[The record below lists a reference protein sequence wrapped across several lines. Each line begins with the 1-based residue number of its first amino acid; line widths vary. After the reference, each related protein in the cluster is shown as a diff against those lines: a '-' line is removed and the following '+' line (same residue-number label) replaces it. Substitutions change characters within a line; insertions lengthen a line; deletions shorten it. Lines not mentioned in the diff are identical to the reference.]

1 MSRGDPETRRRGDA
15 KREQGAGRHVKARRC
30 EEGAGGCCGGV
41 APFDIGR
48 CWFDERRP
56 SRLAWGS
63 SGGWGL
69 EVDSYFLIY
78 NERVKLVSGTL
89 ANLGAALLGISVGRI
104 ILNDAD
110 AVGILWLAS
119 SLVLLGGAVWFLGF
133 MEREA

>member
-1 MSRGDPETRRRGDA
+1 M
-15 KREQGAGRHVKARRC
+15 
-30 EEGAGGCCGGV
+30 
-41 APFDIGR
+41 
-48 CWFDERRP
+48 
-56 SRLAWGS
+56 
-63 SGGWGL
+63 
-69 EVDSYFLIY
+69 DSYFLIY